1 MLLGAAAALFV
12 FGQTAAAHN
21 NPQMQETLIQTVSF
35 ETPKTAEPVTSEL
48 FQLTLPPRTIEL
60 VWKVTGDK
68 VESVRFTVVAD
79 GKTVANDVHHGQVT
93 PLIKAGQF
101 RLVDIRGASS
111 PFKIEVFANV
121 MAKR

>member
-12 FGQTAAAHN
+12 FGQTAVAHN

-35 ETPKTAEPVTSEL
+35 ETPKTAEPATSEP

-68 VESVRFTVVAD
+68 VESVRFTVEAD
-79 GKTVANDVHHGQVT
+79 GKTVATDVHHGQVT
-93 PLIKAGQF
+93 PLVKAGQF

-111 PFKIEVFANV
+111 PIKIEVFANV